1 MPGELADQLLS
12 VFRLESKP
20 LVELRDPVSVRI
32 ADGKIYQ
39 NGLVVPVGNVA
50 SIALDGS
57 VDFDKNLDMVARFA
71 FNPLRSRVPVLS
83 PLVET
88 ARFEL
93 PIRGTLAKPKI
104 DGEMLK
110 ERWKTFGSG
119 LLQGSMEA
127 GVNGLQQLFQGL
139 PQQPFRGLFPLSRT
153 KASDPRGAPPGQR
166 KSAARIVLEK
176 KSSRLKRAGA

>member
-1 MPGELADQLLS
+1 

-32 ADGKIYQ
+32 ADRKIYQ

-57 VDFDKNLDMVARFA
+57 VDFDRNLDMVARFA

-93 PIRGTLAKPKI
+93 PLRGTLAKPKI
-104 DGEMLK
+104 DGEALK
-110 ERWKTFGSG
+110 ERWKAIGSG
-119 LLQGSMEA
+119 LLQGSMEVGA
-127 GVNGLQQLFQGL
+127 NGLQQLFQGL
-139 PQQPFRGLFPLSRT
+139 QQQPFRGLFPLSRD
-153 KASDPRGAPPGQR
+153 KGATAEERRRAKEERR
-166 KSAARIVLEK
+166 KDRLEK
-176 KSSRLKRAGA
+176 KSSRLKRPPPPTE